1 MVSEAIAHAMNLRN
15 LGRSRGVI
23 ELTNPLPTDLTRKAP
38 LVLTVLVPRAYQ
50 QVTYMTALATSQPI
64 ERVSLTGKVTAL
76 IRLVTR

>member
-23 ELTNPLPTDLTRKAP
+23 ELTNPLPTDSTRKAP
-38 LVLTVLVPRAYQ
+38 LVTGLVPRAYQ
-50 QVTYMTALATSQPI
+50 QITYMTALATSQPI